1 MDDNQTIQSYSDGSV
16 VTLWLSRPEVHNAL
30 NAKMIRE
37 ITLFFHQIEEMND
50 LRVVVIRGHGKSFCS
65 GADLQWMKNAF
76 SLSKEEN
83 LQESEALAE
92 MFGCIFHCTK
102 VVIAVVNGNVF
113 GGGIGLLAVCDLA
126 YGISSANFCLSE
138 TKIGMAAATITPYLM
153 QKMSPS
159 TLKELIFSAT
169 NFDGDR
175 AREIGLLN
183 HSFPSSETLEE
194 YLDELL
200 TRLVANGRE
209 AIIASKRLINQLSIG
224 QLGEVMEQIPG
235 LFASIRVS
243 SEAQEGFS
251 AFLEKR
257 KPIYETEYGK
267 RDTEIE
273 DKVQID
279 STHKNVLAGKII
291 GSKQG

>member
-1 MDDNQTIQSYSDGSV
+1 MDDYQTILAEPNGSV

-37 ITLFFHQIEEMND
+37 ISLFFHQIEEMND

-83 LQESEALAE
+83 LRESEALAE
-92 MFGCIFHCTK
+92 MFGCIFHSTK
-102 VVIAVVNGNVF
+102 VVIAVVHGSVF

-183 HSFPSSETLEE
+183 HSFPSSELLET
-194 YLDELL
+194 YLKEVLARSL
-200 TRLVANGRE
+200 SNGKK
-209 AIIASKRLINQLSIG
+209 AMVASKRLINQLS
-224 QLGEVMEQIPG
+224 MESMSEKMKQIPG
-235 LFASIRVS
+235 LLASIRVS

-257 KPIYETEYGK
+257 NPNWESGE
-267 RDTEIE
+267 
-273 DKVQID
+273 
-279 STHKNVLAGKII
+279 
-291 GSKQG
+291 